1 MSDEREVQPGGPSDR
16 LVPWAGVRSQTGLS
30 RTTAWRLQ
38 NAGDFPRP
46 VRISARRVGWWQTEL
61 DAWKAGRSKGWSP
74 PHELQPV
81 GQARAARPCVTPTTK
96 PPPPASRPAEPK
108 VFSPPQA
115 SSRRRRPPVADGQI
129 AFDF

>member
-74 PHELQPV
+74 PREMRPV
-81 GQARAARPCVTPTTK
+81 GQPRVARPSIPPTAA
-96 PPPPASRPAEPK
+96 PPPTPRPAEPK
-108 VFSPPQA
+108 AFSPPQA
-115 SSRRRRPPVADGQI
+115 PARRRRPAVADGQI